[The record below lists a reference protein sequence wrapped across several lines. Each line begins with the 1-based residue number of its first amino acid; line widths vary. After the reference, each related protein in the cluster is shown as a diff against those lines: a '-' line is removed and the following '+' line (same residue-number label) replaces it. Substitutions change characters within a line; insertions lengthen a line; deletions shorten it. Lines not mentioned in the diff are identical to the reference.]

1 MNPIQE
7 KVFQLL
13 KLFIEICNKL
23 QLKYFLVCGSTLG
36 AVKYKGFI
44 PWDDD
49 VDVALFRE
57 DYEFFCKEAPKLLP
71 KQFFLQNYHSDPA
84 FPAIYS
90 KLRDSTTTCI
100 EESVENLHINH
111 GISLDIFPL
120 DGYPI
125 NKNEQR
131 RLEIRKKWLAIKLS
145 IPCIRPEPWKEAIV
159 KPLRFLG
166 FGRHTEQT
174 AEAYTE
180 LVSAW
185 PVQSSNVIAN
195 HGNWQ
200 GCLEYHKKDV
210 YGNGSYG
217 TFEGLTVRLPED
229 CDAYL
234 RQKYGCYLQELPAD
248 KRKSHHIY
256 LVLDTERS
264 YTDYCNPR
272 ACDLKNKKEAKN
284 ERKNDN

>member
-23 QLKYFLVCGSTLG
+23 QLKYFLVCGSALG

-90 KLRDSTTTCI
+90 KLRGSTTTCI

-131 RLEIRKKWLAIKLS
+131 RLEIRKKWLARKLS

-174 AEAYTE
+174 AETYTE
-180 LVSAW
+180 LVSA
-185 PVQSSNVIAN
+185 
-195 HGNWQ
+195 
-200 GCLEYHKKDV
+200 
-210 YGNGSYG
+210 
-217 TFEGLTVRLPED
+217 
-229 CDAYL
+229 
-234 RQKYGCYLQELPAD
+234 
-248 KRKSHHIY
+248 
-256 LVLDTERS
+256 
-264 YTDYCNPR
+264 
-272 ACDLKNKKEAKN
+272 
-284 ERKNDN
+284 